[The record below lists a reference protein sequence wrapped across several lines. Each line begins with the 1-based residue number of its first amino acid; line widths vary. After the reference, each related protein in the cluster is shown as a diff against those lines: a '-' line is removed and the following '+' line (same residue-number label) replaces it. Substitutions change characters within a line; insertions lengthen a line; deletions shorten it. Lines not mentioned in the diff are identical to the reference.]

1 MRRIIYPGPGHIL
14 KAGGLVI
21 PRGQPTEVSEQLF
34 RRLQRDRSM
43 TLVVVDPPKRRS
55 AAPVPAPEPDPP
67 ADEAEVTTAIE
78 GEEESD

>member
-1 MRRIIYPGPGHIL
+1 MKTIIYPGPSHIL

-21 PRGQPTEVSEQLF
+21 HRGQPTEVSEQLF

-43 TLVVVDPPKRRS
+43 TLVVLEPPKRRP
-55 AAPVPAPEPDPP
+55 AAPAPAPEPDPP
-67 ADEAEVTTAIE
+67 ADEAEVTTADE